1 MGSRGAQK
9 LALRWG
15 TSWVVDSSGAQGGLT
30 AFARSGRRRRKHSLG
45 PKDSAP
51 VPARSTK
58 LYKIQQGPGDAGVRK
73 RGKNSNQLLGGSGE
87 ATASPGAKSFHH
99 MPGRS
104 GDARAAPQGG
114 SATRHAPQQRSFR
127 TMQLSGRRSSLGGH
141 HERKGDRTTA
151 PLTRRPG
158 GTRERDRATGQSTSR
173 PGGTREH
180 GSATG

>member
-1 MGSRGAQK
+1 MQEHQHVAGKQAGWWILAARQVGSRGAQK

-87 ATASPGAKSFHH
+87 ATASPEAKYFTICL
-99 MPGRS
+99 
-104 GDARAAPQGG
+104 DAL
-114 SATRHAPQQRSFR
+114 ATRVQRRRVGARRAMPRNSAA
-127 TMQLSGRRSSLGGH
+127 SGQCS
-141 HERKGDRTTA
+141 
-151 PLTRRPG
+151 
-158 GTRERDRATGQSTSR
+158 
-173 PGGTREH
+173 
-180 GSATG
+180 